1 MLNVEEL
8 NKLSR
13 IVETGSFVLAAAEL
27 GISQPALSKTVAKLE
42 RELGVRLLERRAR
55 GVIPTAFAEALLRR
69 ALPAMAELRAA
80 ELEIHAMRGGAS
92 GAVTVG
98 LAPAAAATLLPR
110 VIEELRATDRDICLR
125 VIEGLADELT
135 QGVRA
140 GKFDFAITT
149 RSEKYHS
156 QELALQGLHED
167 RFTACCHTKHPLA
180 RNGGSDPQ
188 ALAKA
193 DWVLAPRGG
202 LLRAEFDACFLDKS
216 VNPPTAVVETSSVS
230 ISKSLVLDHGFFSF
244 LPAGVV
250 APEVRQ
256 GLLCSLDLRWLQWRR
271 KVSLVSR
278 RGQVVS
284 PVQRL
289 VIGLFRDAARSM

>member
-110 VIEELRATDRDICLR
+110 VIEELRATDRDI
-125 VIEGLADELT
+125 
-135 QGVRA
+135 
-140 GKFDFAITT
+140 
-149 RSEKYHS
+149 
-156 QELALQGLHED
+156 
-167 RFTACCHTKHPLA
+167 
-180 RNGGSDPQ
+180 
-188 ALAKA
+188 
-193 DWVLAPRGG
+193 
-202 LLRAEFDACFLDKS
+202 
-216 VNPPTAVVETSSVS
+216 
-230 ISKSLVLDHGFFSF
+230 
-244 LPAGVV
+244 
-250 APEVRQ
+250 
-256 GLLCSLDLRWLQWRR
+256 
-271 KVSLVSR
+271 
-278 RGQVVS
+278 
-284 PVQRL
+284 
-289 VIGLFRDAARSM
+289 